1 MNQTPAALLVL
12 AAAGLSHAAHAT
24 SMTSHAQASL
34 VLTLCAVAVGVW
46 GVVSLVVA
54 CARERE
60 LLIDGHARLDVLDRV
75 GVREPV
81 RALKEVVRPTP
92 TPTPTPAPAP
102 TPPRVDR
109 YPLEISVDTQSRLN
123 AVARLEG
130 RDRSELLDEL
140 IRKHLPELE
149 ETRVA

>member
-12 AAAGLSHAAHAT
+12 AAAALSHAA

-34 VLTLCAVAVGVW
+34 VLTLCAVAIGVW

-81 RALKEVVRPTP
+81 RALKEVVRPA
-92 TPTPTPAPAP
+92 PAPAP
-102 TPPRVDR
+102 ARVDR

-140 IRKHLPELE
+140 IRKHLPEFE

>member
-12 AAAGLSHAAHAT
+12 AAAALSHAA

-34 VLTLCAVAVGVW
+34 VLTLCAVAIGVW

-81 RALKEVVRPTP
+81 RALKEVVRP
-92 TPTPTPAPAP
+92 APA
-102 TPPRVDR
+102 RVDR
-109 YPLEISVDTQSRLN
+109 YPLEISVDTQSKLN

-140 IRKHLPELE
+140 IRKHLPEFE

>member
-12 AAAGLSHAAHAT
+12 AAAALSHAA

-34 VLTLCAVAVGVW
+34 VLTLCAVAIGVW

-54 CARERE
+54 GARERE

-81 RALKEVVRPTP
+81 RALKEVVRP
-92 TPTPTPAPAP
+92 APA
-102 TPPRVDR
+102 RVDR
-109 YPLEISVDTQSRLN
+109 YPLEISVDTQSKLN

-140 IRKHLPELE
+140 IRKHLPEFE

>member
-12 AAAGLSHAAHAT
+12 AAAALSHAA

-34 VLTLCAVAVGVW
+34 VLTLCAVAIGVW

-81 RALKEVVRPTP
+81 RALKEVVRPA
-92 TPTPTPAPAP
+92 PAPAP
-102 TPPRVDR
+102 APARVDR

-140 IRKHLPELE
+140 IRKHLPEFE

>member
-12 AAAGLSHAAHAT
+12 AAAALSHAA

-34 VLTLCAVAVGVW
+34 VLTLCAVAIGVW

-81 RALKEVVRPTP
+81 RALKEVVRP
-92 TPTPTPAPAP
+92 APA
-102 TPPRVDR
+102 RVDR

-123 AVARLEG
+123 AAARLEG

-140 IRKHLPELE
+140 IRKHLPEFE